1 MRVKKQCFHL
11 FGNIAFVNFLLITL
25 ILYLYILC
33 TVCDYKCCL
42 GDFYTIQIL
51 LSIHHTKILY
61 LALIHFVFLHQA
73 HIRNRRSKN
82 NLFAEYLAKIISL
95 RNIFRHAYKFN
106 FSACHFVAK
115 LNPFFY
121 CNGFFVSNIK
131 NMITWVL
138 FYYYLNKFTKV

>member
-1 MRVKKQCFHL
+1 MTIPHFSVMRVKKQCFHL

-61 LALIHFVFLHQA
+61 LALIHFALLYQA
-73 HIRNRRSKN
+73 HIHNRRSKN
-82 NLFAEYLAKIISL
+82 NLFAD
-95 RNIFRHAYKFN
+95 KFN
-106 FSACHFVAK
+106 FSACRLVAK